1 MINKL
6 EFHEFMA
13 GIRPQTGKLP
23 FYIGI
28 HTFPVTVLNYHS
40 FVEFTYIIAGSGY
53 QSINGTMHRI
63 EPGSVS
69 FALPYHIH
77 QTISDKGAVIQKYC
91 CQFDISLL
99 FGSPYISEWFGRMY
113 QVGTHLPSTAAFC
126 GEEAVQIEQL
136 FARLL
141 YEYRNA
147 DLPGRNNMIC
157 NKLSEAMIMYLRKA
171 EADEQT
177 VNIMEQDI
185 SDELFWK
192 ALHFV
197 HMQFA
202 KRLTLDMIASYLH
215 ISATYV
221 SRLFR
226 EKTGRSFLEYVHQL
240 RVNSAASMLITSD
253 RPIIDIA
260 FQTGFESIRT
270 FYRVFREV
278 KGHSPREYRN
288 EFI

>member
-13 GIRPQTGKLP
+13 GIRPQSGKPP

-28 HTFPVTVLNYHS
+28 HTFPVTVLNYHT

-53 QSINGTMHRI
+53 QSINGTMHRM

-69 FALPYHIH
+69 LALPYHIH

-113 QVGTHLPSTAAFC
+113 QIGTQLPSTALFRE
-126 GEEAVQIEQL
+126 EEAAQIEQL
-136 FARLL
+136 FARLQL
-141 YEYRNA
+141 EYRNA
-147 DLPGRNNMIC
+147 DLRGRNNMIC
-157 NKLSEAMIMYLRKA
+157 NKLSEALIMFLRKA
-171 EADEQT
+171 ETDEQPA
-177 VNIMEQDI
+177 NAMDQDI
-185 SDELFWK
+185 SDQLFWR
-192 ALHFV
+192 ALHYV
-197 HMQFA
+197 HVHFA
-202 KRLTLDMIASYLH
+202 KRLTLDMIASHLH

-253 RPIIDIA
+253 RPIMDIA
-260 FQTGFESIRT
+260 FRTGFESVRT
-270 FYRVFREV
+270 FYRVFKEV
-278 KGHSPREYRN
+278 KGQSPREYRN
-288 EFI
+288 VFI